1 MCNPLIHQKQKQ
13 KTESFEQTLLWAHQ
27 TQWQREMLTKYS
39 NTMSLIDATY
49 KTTLYD
55 VPLFFIAV
63 RTNAGYVV
71 AAEFIV
77 QSEAS
82 QYIEEA
88 INIVKKWNPEWNQN
102 ILYSD
107 AEILT
112 LESAFPKTTVYL
124 CDFHREQARERW
136 VKDHKHGLTMDEGT
150 QLLDLLCDCAWASPS
165 QPGDGKQLDYFYL
178 QAVDRLKK
186 SQIWLQHEQ
195 VRIWLSTTW
204 LSIPQVYKHVG

>member
-1 MCNPLIHQKQKQ
+1 MFHFPPYVQSPNPPETETEK
-13 KTESFEQTLLWAHQ
+13 ESFEQTLLWVHQ
-27 TQWQREMLTKYS
+27 NQWQREMLTKYG

-88 INIVKKWNPEWNQN
+88 INIVKKWNPEWNPKYFMCD
-102 ILYSD
+102 YSD
-107 AEILT
+107 A
-112 LESAFPKTTVYL
+112 
-124 CDFHREQARERW
+124 
-136 VKDHKHGLTMDEGT
+136 
-150 QLLDLLCDCAWASPS
+150 
-165 QPGDGKQLDYFYL
+165 
-178 QAVDRLKK
+178 
-186 SQIWLQHEQ
+186 
-195 VRIWLSTTW
+195 
-204 LSIPQVYKHVG
+204 